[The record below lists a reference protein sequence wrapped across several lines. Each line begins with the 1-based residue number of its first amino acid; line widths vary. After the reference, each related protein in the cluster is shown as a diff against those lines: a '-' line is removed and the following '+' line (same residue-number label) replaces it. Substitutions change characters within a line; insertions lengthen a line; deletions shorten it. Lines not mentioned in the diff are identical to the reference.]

1 MLRPKLTFLKLQN
14 VLTEHVKK
22 LEFVVPQILNVFKKF
37 QNLGLN
43 LNGIFKKNK
52 TIKYLFFVNYS
63 VKNLHQLKKY

>member
-43 LNGIFKKNK
+43 LNGIFKKTK
-52 TIKYLFFVNYS
+52 
-63 VKNLHQLKKY
+63 QLNIYFLLIIQ